1 MKIVITLPPLPPP
14 LFKIILPILP
24 TTPFLWEKS
33 KPSIFK
39 KISKTHPPPPLLYK
53 EWGLGVGGYTV

>member
-24 TTPFLWEKS
+24 TTPILWEKS

-39 KISKTHPPPPLLYK
+39 KISKTHPPPPSFK
-53 EWGLGVGGYTV
+53 KSGGWG

>member
-39 KISKTHPPPPLLYK
+39 KISKTHPPPPSFIK
-53 EWGLGVGGYTV
+53 SGGWG